1 MRRAVVV
8 VALVCVALGAGF
20 PLLARDGAIRHAAE
34 RLGIMTALPGWYQ
47 RLIYPLAYTSEI
59 RAAAAKNHLDP
70 ALVAAIIYQE
80 SRFDRSSGSA
90 QGAVGL
96 MQILPSTALDI
107 AHTTGGTGFVVGDL
121 DDPRVNILYGC
132 YYLRSLLD
140 HYHGSLVEAVAA
152 YNAGSGRVDEWVAK
166 AAARHQSLRTSD
178 ILFSETRNYVSDVLR
193 LRTIYRHAYG
203 HDLRE

>member
-1 MRRAVVV
+1 
-8 VALVCVALGAGF
+8 
-20 PLLARDGAIRHAAE
+20 
-34 RLGIMTALPGWYQ
+34 
-47 RLIYPLAYTSEI
+47 
-59 RAAAAKNHLDP
+59 
-70 ALVAAIIYQE
+70 
-80 SRFDRSSGSA
+80 
-90 QGAVGL
+90 

-132 YYLRSLLD
+132 YYLRLLLD

-152 YNAGSGRVDEWVAK
+152 YNAGSGQVDEWAAS
-166 AAARHQSLRTSD
+166 AAARHQSFRTSD